1 MERLRRGVRL
11 SEKEILVIKKWAELA
26 FGKGTKVYLFGSR
39 AYPEKKGG
47 DIDLYVK
54 PMERDNLLERKVKF
68 LAGIWA
74 ELGEQKVDV
83 VIETDPER
91 PIERI
96 ALKEG
101 VEL

>member
-1 MERLRRGVRL
+1 M
-11 SEKEILVIKKWAELA
+11 KKN
-26 FGKGTKVYLFGSR
+26 
-39 AYPEKKGG
+39 
-47 DIDLYVK
+47 
-54 PMERDNLLERKVKF
+54 NLLERKVKF

-74 ELGEQKVDV
+74 ELGVQKVAV

>member
-1 MERLRRGVRL
+1 
-11 SEKEILVIKKWAELA
+11 
-26 FGKGTKVYLFGSR
+26 
-39 AYPEKKGG
+39 
-47 DIDLYVK
+47 
-54 PMERDNLLERKVKF
+54 MERDNLLERKIKF

>member
-1 MERLRRGVRL
+1 MERFRRGVRL

-39 AYPEKKGG
+39 AYPEKKGE

-54 PMERDNLLERKVKF
+54 PMEKDNLLERKGKF

-74 ELGEQKVDV
+74 QLGKQKVDV

-91 PIERI
+91 PIEG
-96 ALKEG
+96 LKTIYMNF
-101 VEL
+101 

>member
-11 SEKEILVIKKWAELA
+11 SEKEILFIKKWAELA

-39 AYPEKKGG
+39 AYSEKKGG

-54 PMERDNLLERKVKF
+54 PMGKNNLLERKVKF

-74 ELGEQKVDV
+74 ELGVPV